1 MRWRICGPRNWQTP
15 LRCWLDISV
24 ESITSRMLM
33 SPNNPPAPPVDRVGG
48 AREGEQAM
56 TTTRLTPESLAT
68 IRREAAPRSVS
79 VRILLAHLDAVTA
92 ERDLYDQR
100 LAAVVLEA
108 FERSLADVQTGTRR
122 EAGLLSMSAGY
133 LERVREFIPPLAS
146 PSPAGEAGPPR

>member
-1 MRWRICGPRNWQTP
+1 
-15 LRCWLDISV
+15 
-24 ESITSRMLM
+24 
-33 SPNNPPAPPVDRVGG
+33 
-48 AREGEQAM
+48 M

-100 LAAVVLEA
+100 LAAAAVVLEA